1 MSCTS
6 KSQFS
11 IKVAILWAKTKR
23 AMFIKGLSF
32 LKIVS
37 LKESIL
43 YIVKSRTEVLINEKW
58 LKIETNEYIL
68 NVKET
73 GFKVHAVIADHHF
86 ANVNNISHLLKRHS
100 RDKKLDIYHLE
111 NNKLFKTYLFFDIV
125 HVIKNIKKVVFPSFN
140 FDKFEDLIDVSEGFA
155 S

>member
-43 YIVKSRTEVLINEKW
+43 YIAQSRTEVLINEKW
-58 LKIETNEYIL
+58 LKIEINEYIL

-73 GFKVHAVIADHHF
+73 GFKVHAVTADHHF
-86 ANVNNISHLLKRHS
+86 ANVNNFSHLLKTYS
-100 RDKKLDIYHLE
+100 RDKKLYIYHLD

-125 HVIKNIKKVVFPSFN
+125 HVIKNIKKLFFHH
-140 FDKFEDLIDVSEGFA
+140 LILISLRI
-155 S
+155 

>member
-1 MSCTS
+1 M
-6 KSQFS
+6 
-11 IKVAILWAKTKR
+11 
-23 AMFIKGLSF
+23 
-32 LKIVS
+32 
-37 LKESIL
+37 
-43 YIVKSRTEVLINEKW
+43 SRTEVLINEKW

-73 GFKVHAVIADHHF
+73 GFKVQAVTADHHF
-86 ANVNNISHLLKRHS
+86 ANVNNFSQLLKTYS
-100 RDKKLDIYHLE
+100 KDKKLYIYHLD
-111 NNKLFKTYLFFDIV
+111 NIKLFKTYLFFDIV